1 MSKASIKK
9 RGSTFESVST
19 ETVSSGSFSQLQ
31 NMSAS
36 NKSIHTPHSEMPEVN
51 GNDTP
56 VTEEEKVQEDDVKE
70 MPQSVSESVSV
81 LVRADAPELG
91 TSESVAL
98 NTEEPADVIE
108 SMFPWRDNFF
118 EKIEK
123 RSIAMQNNVI
133 NKFLLQKELDKKM
146 DKKFPLDD
154 LANEW
159 LNDDKRTLDT
169 QTYLLEKLLPT
180 LMPGVEKMLMEVE
193 KRKLLGLNR
202 RTNFNP
208 INYLGEYLMRHNPK
222 YQKELPE
229 SSYLKAMKN
238 VTKEMKTRIP
248 DTPFNR
254 VFKMKKEVN
263 EKQEQREHISK
274 IKICVGMMRK
284 EALAMQFKEWLLD
297 TNGMIPL
304 PVIQNAAGAFLDT
317 PAGRKAAAL
326 YQPLEFLGSMK
337 DRRDEE
343 GFIEE
348 IFPCVK
354 DLTSEMFTDFLKHLC
369 LCADDFWEIVKR
381 DRWRQ
386 KFLNLFLACDAGK
399 MGFLDRERTLTLLEN
414 FYDKSPK
421 IVKKLFRNPRYWPFI
436 EFGDIEPA
444 ELWGDLEDERSP
456 FESLEQIGAGEM
468 RTPLFAIENQSSQYY
483 TEEVEEEECEHT
495 IISWPTTVMTYG
507 DDSEPQ
513 ETMNDEEEVVHEDVR
528 RSSEQTQ
535 DDVGS
540 TEELPL
546 KSQTKKRLS
555 QEAKQ
560 GETSTEEGESSA
572 KEGEPSEAQ
581 GEPAK
586 EEGEPAK
593 EEGEPAKEEGE
604 PAKEEGDLIKE
615 EGEPAKEEGEPAKEE
630 REPAKEEG
638 DPAKEEGEPAKEEGE
653 PAKEEGEP
661 AKEDGRPIEPSS
673 SQGSLGK
680 QRDSVEEKRDSG
692 MEARKS
698 SGGPAKEDGSAT
710 EQKSSTTRAQEP
722 GGEQEESSKR
732 PQEPS
737 MSAAEPGQVPTEKKA
752 SIEQKE
758 AASLEESTALQ
769 EKSSQNI
776 STDSPEEEKV
786 EVQLKD
792 SKSTTEE
799 NLPET
804 GDKDTSCELRSQLIE
819 GKPWSGELLTSDL
832 SKTYMKYGEKK
843 QAYLVSDD
851 PRFSELRPI
860 ILKMQSQEESKIR
873 SLFTKSY
880 LTVPQFVQL
889 LEMFVGNGVPPGVM
903 KKFLHFLRKN
913 YVETHE
919 EKMNRLVKI
928 HQETMEMRRKI
939 LLEALFRKWDNEGSG
954 FLDLYEVDKLLF
966 TYKEGME
973 KVSMMKAKLYMKLP
987 RPHPGNEV
995 RLNADQF
1002 GNYIELVVAELTGN
1016 ENEVF
1021 DNVVEFLM
1029 MSLKRNHTEQL
1040 RSTARQKWLQRIQQA
1055 AETSGVC
1062 LEPVYTAV
1070 LEALTKDAEVH
1081 GNKKI
1086 SAYIALLEENKT
1098 MPKRGNV
1105 LLRNVACTKED
1116 APFLLKQALY
1126 RDMKG
1131 ISFTVVDQGKPIH
1144 VPQVQ
1149 KHGNIHFWNPSRE
1162 QKDCKG
1168 SFLAVPLEDAYK
1180 RSFGILGVDTLRDT
1194 SRKSIFVAHEISF
1207 YQGVANAFSI
1217 AYHYVHSR
1225 EHILHVIATAVSWLR
1240 IVAPSIRNITT
1251 FLVEPGP
1258 DQDSDYVLRK
1268 MMYLDNKRHMLI
1280 FASPA
1285 ILHRREN
1292 LFRDYIFRSID
1303 TSEVIFTYALGNY
1316 HVVVPIRDR
1325 KGQALGLLDFT
1336 TAQKKMLSV
1345 QEYKDLQKMLK
1356 IVQEACNEILGEC
1369 SGKIQKKY
1377 VLEMEH
1383 KGEVQRAGVLFLHI
1397 MLKEV
1402 QGRIREL
1409 NPQAFQELKYYYD
1422 QFLPMMYDPPLIGK
1436 GPPKPHTLVHDILK
1450 TILLILHPE
1459 WENTETVEDW
1469 GQCKEHITN
1478 DLIASL
1484 CIFDPT
1490 TENVKVDPD
1499 LISKFTKGNPRKI
1512 VWLQQSI
1519 AIEYLYHW
1527 ALTCLCLIEL
1537 KSKLEGKYA
1546 PPLPPGEMA
1555 PNRLQVRF

>member
-1 MSKASIKK
+1 MRHFISIPD
-9 RGSTFESVST
+9 FLLV
-19 ETVSSGSFSQLQ
+19 VVF
-31 NMSAS
+31 
-36 NKSIHTPHSEMPEVN
+36 P
-51 GNDTP
+51 
-56 VTEEEKVQEDDVKE
+56 EEKVQEDDVKE
-70 MPQSVSESVSV
+70 MPQSTSESASVSV
-81 LVRADAPELG
+81 TSDASGLG
-91 TSESVAL
+91 TSENVAL
-98 NTEEPADVIE
+98 NTEEPPDTVE

-118 EKIEK
+118 EKIEE
-123 RSIAMQNNVI
+123 RSMAMQDTVI

-169 QTYLLEKLLPT
+169 QVYLLEKLLPT

-222 YQKELPE
+222 YRKELPE
-229 SSYLKAMKN
+229 SGYLKAMKN
-238 VTKEMKTRIP
+238 VVKEMKTQIP

-254 VFKMKKEVN
+254 VFKMKKEVK
-263 EKQEQREHISK
+263 EKREQRENINK
-274 IKICVGMMRK
+274 IKTHVGKMRK
-284 EALAMQFKEWLLD
+284 EALAVQFKEWLLD
-297 TNGMIPL
+297 INGKIPL
-304 PVIQNAAGAFLDT
+304 PVIQNAVGAFLDT
-317 PAGRKAAAL
+317 PAGRKAEAL

-348 IFPCVK
+348 IFPCIK
-354 DLTSEMFTDFLKHLC
+354 DLTSEMFTNFLKHLC
-369 LCADDFWEIVKR
+369 LCADDFWEIVKH

-386 KFLNLFLACDAGK
+386 RFLNLFLVCDVGK
-399 MGFLDRERTLTLLEN
+399 MGFLDREKTLTLLEN

-421 IVKKLFRNPRYWPFI
+421 MVKKLFRNPRYWPFVD
-436 EFGDIEPA
+436 FGDIEPA
-444 ELWGDLEDERSP
+444 ELWGDLDDERSP
-456 FESLEQIGAGEM
+456 FESSEQISAAEM
-468 RTPLFAIENQSSQYY
+468 RRPLFDIGKQSSQYY
-483 TEEVEEEECEHT
+483 SEEAEEEEYEHK
-495 IISWPTTVMTYG
+495 IISWPPTPMTYG

-513 ETMNDEEEVVHEDVR
+513 ETMNDEEEVDPKDVM
-528 RSSEQTQ
+528 RSSEQMQ

-560 GETSTEEGESSA
+560 GEPSTEEGESS
-572 KEGEPSEAQ
+572 EGELATEQ

-586 EEGEPAK
+586 EEGEP
-593 EEGEPAKEEGE
+593 
-604 PAKEEGDLIKE
+604 IKE
-615 EGEPAKEEGEPAKEE
+615 DERPA
-630 REPAKEEG
+630 
-638 DPAKEEGEPAKEEGE
+638 
-653 PAKEEGEP
+653 
-661 AKEDGRPIEPSS
+661 EPSS
-673 SQGSLGK
+673 SKGSVVK
-680 QRDSVEEKRDSG
+680 QRNSVEEKRDSRMG
-692 MEARKS
+692 ARKP
-698 SGGPAKEDGSAT
+698 SGGPAKENGSAT
-710 EQKSSTTRAQEP
+710 EQKSSTTRVPEP
-722 GGEQEESSKR
+722 GEEQEEPSKR
-732 PQEPS
+732 PREPS
-737 MSAAEPGQVPTEKKA
+737 MSAKA
-752 SIEQKE
+752 SIEGKE
-758 AASLEESTALQ
+758 VSSLEESTILQ
-769 EKSSQNI
+769 EQSSQNI
-776 STDSPEEEKV
+776 STDSPVEEKV
-786 EVQLKD
+786 EAQLKD

-804 GDKDTSCELRSQLIE
+804 GDKDTTCEPRSQLIE

-832 SKTYMKYGEKK
+832 SKTYMKYGENK
-843 QAYLVSDD
+843 QAYSVSDD

-860 ILKMQSQEESKIR
+860 ILKMWSQEESKMR
-873 SLFTKSY
+873 SLFTKNY

-889 LEMFVGNGVPPGVM
+889 LEMFVGNGVPDGVM
-903 KKFLHFLRKN
+903 KKFIHFLKKN

-919 EKMNRLVKI
+919 EKMNHLEKI

-939 LLEALFRKWDNEGSG
+939 LLEALFQKWDNEGSG

-966 TYKEGME
+966 TYKKGME
-973 KVSMMKAKLYMKLP
+973 KVSMMKAKLHMKLP
-987 RPHPGNEV
+987 RRHPGNEV
-995 RLNADQF
+995 RLDANQF

-1016 ENEVF
+1016 ENEDF
-1021 DNVVEFLM
+1021 DNVVEFLT
-1029 MSLKRNHTEQL
+1029 MSLTRNHTEQL
-1040 RSTARQKWLQRIQQA
+1040 RNMARRKWLRRIQQA

-1062 LEPVYTAV
+1062 LEPVYAAV
-1070 LEALTKDAEVH
+1070 LKALTEDAEVH
-1081 GNKKI
+1081 GNNKKI

-1098 MPKRGNV
+1098 MPKRGKV
-1105 LLRNVACTKED
+1105 LLRNVACTIED

-1144 VPQVQ
+1144 VPQVE
-1149 KHGNIHFWNPSRE
+1149 KHGNIHFWNPARQ

-1168 SFLAVPLEDAYK
+1168 SFLAIPLEDAYK

-1194 SRKSIFVAHEISF
+1194 SRKSIFVTHEISF

-1240 IVAPSIRNITT
+1240 IVAPSIRNVTT

-1268 MMYLDNKRHMLI
+1268 MMYLDNKRCMLI
-1280 FASPA
+1280 FSPPA

-1303 TSEVIFTYALGNY
+1303 TSEVIFTYALGID
-1316 HVVVPIRDR
+1316 HIIAPIRDR
-1325 KGQALGLLDFT
+1325 KGLALGLLDFT
-1336 TAQKKMLSV
+1336 TAQQKMLPV

-1369 SGKIQKKY
+1369 SGKIEKKY
-1377 VLEMEH
+1377 VLEIEH
-1383 KGEVQRAGVLFLHI
+1383 RGEVQRAGILFFRI

-1409 NPQAFQELKYYYD
+1409 DPQAFKDLKYYYD
-1422 QFLPMMYDPPLIGK
+1422 QFLSMIYDSPLIEK
-1436 GPPKPHTLVHDILK
+1436 DHHNPPTLVHDIIK
-1450 TILLILHPE
+1450 TILLIIHPE

-1469 GQCKEHITN
+1469 DQCKQHITN

-1484 CIFDPT
+1484 CVFDPT
-1490 TENVKVDPD
+1490 TENVRVDPD
-1499 LISKFTKGNPRKI
+1499 FISKYIKGNPRKM
-1512 VWLQQSI
+1512 VWLQQSV

-1537 KSKLEGKYA
+1537 KYKLEDKYA

-1555 PNRLQVRF
+1555 LNRLQVRF